1 MSGPKYYNF
10 PVSSA
15 QEAAGIYAQ
24 LSSFQSG
31 VRVRVVNNELQFT
44 VSNNA
49 WYAGA
54 TYSAISERVN
64 SARAR
69 YAENEEMRRILKER
83 KSEEKSKIQ
92 KKKSDLESAYRRE
105 KSRLEVALSQCSAI
119 ERQAQT
125 KVETPFGSYGLPA
138 ESKAVRE
145 TVQTITARLSALDAE
160 YRSALSKCDDSL
172 SATDKCDALQELTKI
187 QRKYSALGISE
198 STVDSDVERLNETI
212 QSKLKTLKRFVGFL
226 ERLYH
231 NMQNK
236 DLSGYFERI
245 KAEVSKIDIF
255 DSNASEKISMILTQ
269 IEKEIGALRE
279 REKQH
284 QESDEI
290 RKNVNAQIEALS
302 SLKDTLQP
310 VIESIEDYSTI
321 RADYTETAKKTIE
334 ECDGIISVIENLEF
348 ISGERG
354 GQIDRLKN
362 QLNNLRNS
370 VMSESTVNILQGIL
384 RELHEIEKSC
394 QSDNDIYTRFKTE
407 QERYLELYIKLQGVL
422 SAEGSELS
430 DEALE
435 VIIDPSE
442 IMLVY
447 GNPEEQISKLK
458 ELNEQLSA
466 RLGECFQ
473 NGVCA
478 AFSASVEQSSW
489 GAKFKQEK
497 YKDGSLHMAYVRKA
511 NKGAIF
517 DVSCTQDGKVGVF
530 PRGVVLCNG
539 KTTITSDELRTVH
552 SSCVW
557 VDEITDKIHGFGI
570 EGTTYEEMPETDLT
584 ALYDISN
591 YYHIMTLEESV
602 DFLELSGYSEEEI
615 LAILSDVSRDKI
627 LVILH
632 GEEKDKERKKRR
644 EEIKQKAINRK

>member
-10 PVSSA
+10 PTSSA

-69 YAENEEMRRILKER
+69 YAENEEMRRILRER
-83 KSEEKSKIQ
+83 KSEEKKKIQ
-92 KKKSDLESAYRRE
+92 TKKSDLESAYRRE
-105 KSRLEVALSQCSAI
+105 KSRLEMALSQCSAI

-138 ESKAVRE
+138 ESKAVKE
-145 TVQTITARLSALDAE
+145 TVQTIKSRLSALDTE
-160 YRSALSKCDDSL
+160 FRNVISKCDDSL
-172 SATDKCDALQELTKI
+172 SAIDKCDSLQELTKI

-198 STVDSDVERLNETI
+198 SAVDRDVEKLNETI

-226 ERLYH
+226 EELYH

-245 KAEVSKIDIF
+245 KSEVSQIDIF
-255 DSNASEKISMILTQ
+255 DSKASEKINAILIQ

-302 SLKDTLQP
+302 SLKDSLQP
-310 VIESIEDYSTI
+310 VIESIEDYSSI
-321 RADYTETAKKTIE
+321 RADYTEIAKKTIE
-334 ECDGIISVIENLEF
+334 ECDGVISVIDNLEF
-348 ISGERG
+348 VSAEHK
-354 GQIDRLKN
+354 GQIDRIKN
-362 QLNNLRNS
+362 QLNILRNS
-370 VMSESTVNILQGIL
+370 LMSEGTVIILQDVL
-384 RELHEIEKSC
+384 RELHETEMSC
-394 QSDNDIYTRFKTE
+394 QTDNDIYTRFKTE

-422 SAEGSELS
+422 SVEDSELS
-430 DEALE
+430 DEALK
-435 VIIDPSE
+435 VLIDPSA
-442 IMLVY
+442 MKLVY
-447 GNPEEQISKLK
+447 GNPEEQIAKLK
-458 ELNEQLSA
+458 ELNKQLSD

-473 NGVCA
+473 EGVCA

-489 GAKFKQEK
+489 GSKFKQEK

-511 NKGAIF
+511 NKGAVF

-539 KTTITSDELRTVH
+539 KTTIAPDELRTVH
-552 SSCVW
+552 SSCAW
-557 VDEITDKIHGFGI
+557 ADEITDQIHGFGI
-570 EGTTYEEMPETDLT
+570 EGTTYEEMPEADLT

-591 YYHIMTLEESV
+591 YYHIDTLDESKA
-602 DFLELSGYSEEEI
+602 FLRLSGYSEAEI
-615 LAILSDVSRDKI
+615 DELLADSDDQEQNDTDSKTK
-627 LVILH
+627 
-632 GEEKDKERKKRR
+632 EKRKEVQYRSVDRNKK
-644 EEIKQKAINRK
+644 